1 MKVEWLRTVH
11 VQFLFKSE
19 LLCYAKNVDSASFV
33 SFRNNINV
41 KLNLKMRVM
50 RNKKKTLII
59 SLVLLACFAS
69 SACAVSK
76 GMKKVDGLDMKNT
89 SLVITDGISKLETEV
104 INNTGSDY
112 ELKEF
117 TIIMKD
123 SEDKIIIELTT
134 ASYRGSKGSVVGSE

>member
-50 RNKKKTLII
+50 KTRKNFNYQF
-59 SLVLLACFAS
+59 SP
-69 SACAVSK
+69 VS
-76 GMKKVDGLDMKNT
+76 VFR
-89 SLVITDGISKLETEV
+89 VIGVCS
-104 INNTGSDY
+104 
-112 ELKEF
+112 
-117 TIIMKD
+117 
-123 SEDKIIIELTT
+123 IE
-134 ASYRGSKGSVVGSE
+134 RHEK

>member
-50 RNKKKTLII
+50 RNKKKTLIPQHYNLTLFI
-59 SLVLLACFAS
+59 SS
-69 SACAVSK
+69 
-76 GMKKVDGLDMKNT
+76 
-89 SLVITDGISKLETEV
+89 
-104 INNTGSDY
+104 
-112 ELKEF
+112 
-117 TIIMKD
+117 
-123 SEDKIIIELTT
+123 
-134 ASYRGSKGSVVGSE
+134 